1 MRRNST
7 INPFENAVGSAR
19 KRIARDR
26 YADRQIEKWYMWS
39 FETFGKI
46 RYKELIK
53 TIEMF
58 NNPKQTKDDI

>member
-1 MRRNST
+1 MRRDST
-7 INPFENAVGSAR
+7 INPFENAVNAAR

-46 RYKELIK
+46 RYKDLMK
-53 TIEMF
+53 TIDTF
-58 NNPKQTKDDI
+58 TLTN

>member
-1 MRRNST
+1 MRRDSK
-7 INPFENAVGSAR
+7 IDPFENAVGAAR

-46 RYKELIK
+46 KYKELMK
-53 TIEMF
+53 TIDTF
-58 NNPKQTKDDI
+58 TLTNQ

>member
-1 MRRNST
+1 MRRDST
-7 INPFENAVGSAR
+7 INPFETKRLAR
-19 KRIARDR
+19 QR

-58 NNPKQTKDDI
+58 NNPKQTRDDI

>member
-1 MRRNST
+1 MRRDSK
-7 INPFENAVGSAR
+7 IDPFENAVGAAR

-46 RYKELIK
+46 RYKDLMK
-53 TIEMF
+53 TIDTF
-58 NNPKQTKDDI
+58 TLTNQ

>member
-1 MRRNST
+1 MRRDSK
-7 INPFENAVGSAR
+7 IDPFENAVGAVR

-46 RYKELIK
+46 RYKELMK
-53 TIEMF
+53 TIDTF
-58 NNPKQTKDDI
+58 TLTNQ

>member
-7 INPFENAVGSAR
+7 IDPFENAVGAAR
-19 KRIARDR
+19 KRMARDR

-46 RYKELIK
+46 KYKELIHY
-53 TIEMF
+53 I
-58 NNPKQTKDDI
+58 

>member
-1 MRRNST
+1 MRRDSK
-7 INPFENAVGSAR
+7 IDPFENAVGAAR

-46 RYKELIK
+46 RYKELMK
-53 TIEMF
+53 TIDTF
-58 NNPKQTKDDI
+58 TLTNQ